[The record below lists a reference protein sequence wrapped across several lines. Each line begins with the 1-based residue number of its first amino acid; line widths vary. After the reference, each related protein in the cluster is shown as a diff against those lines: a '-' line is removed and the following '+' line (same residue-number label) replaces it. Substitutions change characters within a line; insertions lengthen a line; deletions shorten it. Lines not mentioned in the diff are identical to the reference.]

1 MTGRK
6 KLEELL
12 CSTMKYGCGAHCTYP
27 HCFRVRNTADHL
39 IAHGVTVLPCD
50 IGERVFCILHNKNE
64 IVEDIVE
71 DYDIWSIKDGVKL
84 RISLL
89 NHKDYVV
96 AEFGKTIF
104 LTREEAEKE
113 MEGGADV

>member
-1 MTGRK
+1 MWLHFG
-6 KLEELL
+6 
-12 CSTMKYGCGAHCTYP
+12 
-27 HCFRVRNTADHL
+27 
-39 IAHGVTVLPCD
+39 TVLLNTY
-50 IGERVFCILHNKNE
+50 GYVYELFKNKTMLKGGDPVDYALAKAKLNSLYGMCVQKA
-64 IVEDIVE
+64 IQQDIVE

>member
-1 MTGRK
+1 MDVRE
-6 KLEELL
+6 KLVELML
-12 CSTMKYGCGAHCTYP
+12 N
-27 HCFRVRNTADHL
+27 VRSRSSAWETNGDVADYL
-39 IAHGVTVLPCD
+39 IAHGVTVLPCN

-113 MEGGADV
+113 LEGGAGV